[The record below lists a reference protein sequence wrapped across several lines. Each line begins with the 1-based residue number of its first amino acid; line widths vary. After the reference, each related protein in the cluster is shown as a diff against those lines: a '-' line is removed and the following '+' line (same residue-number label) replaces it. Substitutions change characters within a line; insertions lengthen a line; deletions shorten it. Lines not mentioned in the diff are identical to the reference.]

1 MMYFFD
7 RVKSGLAK
15 IAAARD
21 RFRARRSE
29 RAAASKQEIFE
40 AERIDR
46 LRNPSYYR
54 GR

>member
-1 MMYFFD
+1 MIYVFD
-7 RVKSGLAK
+7 KAKRGFAK
-15 IAAARD
+15 IAAARA

-29 RAAASKQEIFE
+29 RATASKQELFE